1 MGLLYS
7 KRVLLGVTGS
17 IAAYKAALLVRD
29 FVKEGAEVQV
39 ICTPS
44 ALDFVTP
51 LTLGTLSHKPVLFE
65 LIKDEVHGQWN
76 NHVALGLWADLMV
89 IAPASANTLAKMS
102 SGEADNLLLTTY
114 LSAKCPVYF
123 APAMD
128 LDMHAHPANQDNIS
142 KLVSRGNI
150 EIPSESGDLA
160 SGLTGKGRMAEPE
173 NIVRFINN
181 HLQAKAALFG
191 KKVLITA
198 GPTQEPIDPVRYIGN
213 RSSGKMGYAIAEA
226 AVQLGA
232 EVILVSGPTSIKAP
246 EGLTLIEVMTA
257 QEMFDAAVAHF
268 LEVDM
273 AIMSAAVAD
282 YAPVNQA
289 TEKIKKKDDNLK
301 LELQKTKDILKHLG
315 SIKKENQILVGFA
328 LETQNELENAKGK
341 LKSKNCDLIVL
352 NSLRNQQS
360 GFGFDTNQVTLVSSN
375 KTVELELMSKR
386 KVADQIFNYLLEELS

>member
-1 MGLLYS
+1 MGLLYG

-51 LTLGTLSHKPVLFE
+51 LTLGTLSHNPVLSE
-65 LIKDEVHGQWN
+65 LIKDAAHGQWN

-142 KLVSRGNI
+142 MLVNRGNI
-150 EIPSESGDLA
+150 EIPSETGELA
-160 SGLTGKGRMAEPE
+160 SGLSGKGRMAEPE

-181 HLQAKAALFG
+181 HLQANAALFG
-191 KKVLITA
+191 KRVLITA
-198 GPTQEPIDPVRYIGN
+198 GPTQEPIDPVRYVGN

-226 AVQLGA
+226 AVELGA

-246 EGLTLIEVMTA
+246 DGLTLINVVTA
-257 QEMFDAAVAHF
+257 QEMFDACAAHF
-268 LEVDM
+268 PDVDM

-282 YAPVNQA
+282 YTPLNKAS
-289 TEKIKKKDDNLK
+289 EKIKKKDENLQI
-301 LELQKTKDILKHLG
+301 ELRKTKDILQYLG
-315 SIKKENQILVGFA
+315 SIKKEGQLLVGFA
-328 LETQNELENAKGK
+328 LETENELENAKGK
-341 LKSKNCDLIVL
+341 LVRKNCDLIVL
-352 NSLRNQQS
+352 NSLRNEQS
-360 GFGFDTNQVTLVSSN
+360 GFGFDTNQVTLVASN
-375 KTVELELMSKR
+375 KVVELELMSKR
-386 KVADQIFNYLLEELS
+386 SVADQIFNYLLEKL

>member
-1 MGLLYS
+1 MGLLYG

-39 ICTPS
+39 VCTPA

-51 LTLGTLSHKPVLFE
+51 LTLGTLSHNPVLID
-65 LIKDEVHGQWN
+65 LIKDAEHGRWN
-76 NHVALGLWADLMV
+76 NHVALGMWADFMV

-102 SGEADNLLLTTY
+102 GGEADNLLLTTF

-128 LDMHAHPANQDNIS
+128 LDMHAHPANQDNIA

-150 EIPSESGDLA
+150 EIPSESGELA
-160 SGLTGKGRMAEPE
+160 SGLSGKGRMAEPE

-181 HLQAKAALFG
+181 HLRANAPLYG

-246 EGLTLIEVMTA
+246 EGATVVEVMTA
-257 QEMFDAAVAHF
+257 QEMYEAAVSHF
-268 LEVDM
+268 DESDM
-273 AIMSAAVAD
+273 GIMSAAVAD
-282 YAPVNQA
+282 YSPANQA
-289 TEKIKKKDDNLK
+289 TEKIKKKDDA
-301 LELQKTKDILKHLG
+301 LQIDLHKTKDILKHLG
-315 SIKKENQILVGFA
+315 SIKKDDQVLVGFA
-328 LETQNELENAKGK
+328 LESENELENAKGK
-341 LKSKNCDLIVL
+341 LVRKNCDLIVL
-352 NSLRNQQS
+352 NSIRNPQS
-360 GFGFDTNQVTLVSSN
+360 GFGFDTNQVTLVTHN
-375 KTVELELMSKR
+375 KVVELELMSKR
-386 KVADQIFNYLLEELS
+386 KVADQIFNYILKEL